1 LALVGAAGVPVVFL
15 CCHGEGWIMARSR
28 ILKPEFW
35 SDEKLAQVSREV
47 RLTFAGLWTCSDDY
61 GVTKGHPAWLKSQ
74 IFPYDTDLTLTQFQ
88 EWLSDLE
95 RIGVIDP
102 FTADGESFFYIRNFS
117 EHQKVDRPSKMR
129 NPPCPRDILAKPSRV
144 SRESLAADSRE
155 CSDETETET
164 ETETEIQTTT
174 AAADDDR
181 PPLEERVQEDEAD
194 LPTSAAGRRQPKPA
208 ARVASPAEEE
218 IREETAD
225 PPVPETGRR
234 QSKSAA
240 RVSSPAGH
248 GIVFDYDA
256 GRFDQMPPD
265 LVEKW
270 QQAYPAVDVL
280 SELRRMEAWAS
291 ANPVNRKSNWQRFI
305 VNWLTRA
312 QDRAGRGGPRGGPPA
327 AEGELDRWLK
337 KSSTTS

>member
-1 LALVGAAGVPVVFL
+1 
-15 CCHGEGWIMARSR
+15 MARSR

-35 SDEKLAQVSREV
+35 SDEKLALVPREA

-61 GVTKGHPAWLKSQ
+61 GVTKGHQAWLKAQ
-74 IFPYDTDLTLTQFQ
+74 LFPYDADLPLMAFQ
-88 EWLSDLE
+88 EWLADLE

-102 FTADGESFFYIRNFS
+102 FMADGESFFYIRNFS
-117 EHQKVDRPSKMR
+117 DHQRVDRPSKMR
-129 NPPCPRDILAKPSRV
+129 NPPCPRDILARPSRV
-144 SRESLAADSRE
+144 NREPLATDSRE

-174 AAADDDR
+174 AAADEDR
-181 PPLEERVQEDEAD
+181 PPLKEGEQKDVDPQFPR
-194 LPTSAAGRRQPKPA
+194 AGRRQPKPA
-208 ARVASPAEEE
+208 ARVPSPAIEDL
-218 IREETAD
+218 RVETPD
-225 PPVPETGRR
+225 LLPPETGRCR
-234 QSKSAA
+234 PRPRAGVA
-240 RVSSPAGH
+240 SPIRK

-256 GRFDQMPPD
+256 GRFQHVLSE

-270 QQAYPAVDVL
+270 QKAYPAVDVL

-291 ANPVNRKSNWQRFI
+291 ANPVNRKSNWQRFV

-312 QDRAGRGGPRGGPPA
+312 QDRAGRGGSHDGEGG
-327 AEGELDRWLK
+327 LDRWLK

>member
-1 LALVGAAGVPVVFL
+1 M
-15 CCHGEGWIMARSR
+15 MARSR

-35 SDEKLAQVSREV
+35 SDEKLALVSREA

-61 GVTKGHPAWLKSQ
+61 GVTKGHPAWLKAQ
-74 IFPYDTDLTLTQFQ
+74 IFPYDVDLPLEEFGV
-88 EWLSDLE
+88 WLADLE
-95 RIGVIDP
+95 RIGVIYP

-117 EHQKVDRPSKMR
+117 DHQKVDRPSKMR
-129 NPPCPRDILAKPSRV
+129 NPPCPRDILAGPSRV
-144 SRESLAADSRE
+144 SREPLATDSRE

-174 AAADDDR
+174 AAADEDR
-181 PPLEERVQEDEAD
+181 PPLKEGEQDQMQGDLAD
-194 LPTSAAGRRQPKPA
+194 PPAPDAGRRQPKPA
-208 ARVASPAEEE
+208 ARVPSPAEEE

-225 PPVPETGRR
+225 PLTPETGRR
-234 QSKSAA
+234 QSKPAA
-240 RVSSPAGH
+240 RVSSPARK
-248 GIVFDYDA
+248 GIAFDYDA
-256 GRFDQMPPD
+256 GHFQQVPPE

-270 QQAYPAVDVL
+270 QKAYPAVDVL

-312 QDRAGRGGPRGGPPA
+312 QDRAGRGGPRAGSP
-327 AEGELDRWLK
+327 EGEGGLDRWLK

>member
-1 LALVGAAGVPVVFL
+1 
-15 CCHGEGWIMARSR
+15 MARSR

-35 SDEKLAQVSREV
+35 SDEKLALVPRDA

-61 GVTKGHPAWLKSQ
+61 GVTKGHPAWLKAQ
-74 IFPYDTDLTLTQFQ
+74 IFPYDVELTVADFQ
-88 EWLSDLE
+88 KWLADLE

-102 FTADGESFFYIRNFS
+102 FTADGESFFFIRNFAD
-117 EHQKVDRPSKMR
+117 HQKVDRPSKMR
-129 NPPCPRDILAKPSRV
+129 NPPCPRHILAKPSRV
-144 SRESLAADSRE
+144 SREPLATDSRE

-174 AAADDDR
+174 AAVDEDR
-181 PPLEERVQEDEAD
+181 PPLKEGEQKGAD
-194 LPTSAAGRRQPKPA
+194 PQSPDAGRRQPKPA
-208 ARVASPAEEE
+208 ARVPSPAEEE
-218 IREETAD
+218 IREETAE
-225 PPVPETGRR
+225 PLTPETGRR
-234 QSKSAA
+234 QSKPAA
-240 RVSSPAGH
+240 RVSSPARK
-248 GIVFDYDA
+248 GITFDYEA
-256 GRFDQMPPD
+256 GHFQQVPMD

-312 QDRAGRGGPRGGPPA
+312 QDRAGRAGPRAGPPDG
-327 AEGELDRWLK
+327 EGGLDRWLK

>member
-1 LALVGAAGVPVVFL
+1 M
-15 CCHGEGWIMARSR
+15 MARSR

-35 SDEKLAQVSREV
+35 SDEKLALVPREA

-61 GVTKGHPAWLKSQ
+61 GVTKGHPAWLKAQ
-74 IFPYDTDLTLTQFQ
+74 IFPYDVDLPLTEFQ
-88 EWLSDLE
+88 KWLGDLE

-117 EHQKVDRPSKMR
+117 DHQKVDRPSKMR
-129 NPPCPRDILAKPSRV
+129 NPPCPRDILARPSRV
-144 SRESLAADSRE
+144 SREPLAVDSRE
-155 CSDETETET
+155 CSDETETE
-164 ETETEIQTTT
+164 IQTTT
-174 AAADDDR
+174 TAADPDR
-181 PPLEERVQEDEAD
+181 PPLKEGVQEEQAQEAGAD
-194 LPTSAAGRRQPKPA
+194 PPIPDAGRRQPKPA
-208 ARVASPAEEE
+208 ARASSPAEGE

-225 PPVPETGRR
+225 PPTPETGRR
-234 QSKSAA
+234 QSKPAA
-240 RVSSPAGH
+240 RVSSPVQK
-248 GIVFDYDA
+248 GIIFDYDA
-256 GRFDQMPPD
+256 GRFHQVSPD
-265 LVEKW
+265 LIEKW

-312 QDRAGRGGPRGGPPA
+312 QDRAGRGGPRSGPP
-327 AEGELDRWLK
+327 EGEGGLDRWLK

>member
-1 LALVGAAGVPVVFL
+1 
-15 CCHGEGWIMARSR
+15 MARSR

-35 SDEKLAQVSREV
+35 SDEKLALVPREA

-61 GVTKGHPAWLKSQ
+61 GVTKGHPAWLKAQ
-74 IFPYDTDLTLTQFQ
+74 LFPYDVDLPIEEFGA
-88 EWLSDLE
+88 WLADLE

-117 EHQKVDRPSKMR
+117 DHQKVDRPSKMR
-129 NPPCPRDILAKPSRV
+129 NPPCPRDILARPSRV
-144 SRESLAADSRE
+144 CRESLATVSRE
-155 CSDETETET
+155 CIDETET

-181 PPLEERVQEDEAD
+181 PPLKEGVQKDVD
-194 LPTSAAGRRQPKPA
+194 PQSPHAGRRQPKPA
-208 ARVASPAEEE
+208 ARVSSPAAEDL
-218 IREETAD
+218 RVETPD
-225 PPVPETGRR
+225 LLPPETGRCR
-234 QSKSAA
+234 PRPRAGVA
-240 RVSSPAGH
+240 SPIRK

-256 GRFDQMPPD
+256 GRFQHVLPE

-270 QQAYPAVDVL
+270 QKAYPAVDVL

-291 ANPVNRKSNWQRFI
+291 ANPVNRKSNWQRFV

-312 QDRAGRGGPRGGPPA
+312 QDRAGRGSPHAGPPDG
-327 AEGELDRWLK
+327 EGGLERWLK

>member
-1 LALVGAAGVPVVFL
+1 MV
-15 CCHGEGWIMARSR
+15 RSR

-35 SDEKLAQVSREV
+35 SDEKLALVPREA
-47 RLTFAGLWTCSDDY
+47 RLTFVGLWTCSDDY
-61 GVTKGHPAWLKSQ
+61 GVTKGHPAWLKAQ
-74 IFPYDTDLTLTQFQ
+74 IFPYDADLTLTQFQ
-88 EWLSDLE
+88 EWLADLE
-95 RIGVIDP
+95 RIGVIGP
-102 FTADGESFFYIRNFS
+102 FTADDESFFFIRNFS

-129 NPPCPRDILAKPSRV
+129 NPPCPRDILARPSRV
-144 SRESLAADSRE
+144 SREPLAADSRE

-174 AAADDDR
+174 AAAEDDR
-181 PPLEERVQEDEAD
+181 PPLEEGEQGDEAD
-194 LPTSAAGRRQPKPA
+194 LPTPDAGRRQPKPA
-208 ARVASPAEEE
+208 ARVPSPAEKENW
-218 IREETAD
+218 EETAD
-225 PPVPETGRR
+225 PPAPETGRR

-240 RVSSPAGH
+240 RVSSPAGK

-256 GRFDQMPPD
+256 GRFDQVPPE

-270 QQAYPAVDVL
+270 RQAYPAVDVL

-312 QDRAGRGGPRGGPPA
+312 QDRAGRGGPRGVPP
-327 AEGELDRWLK
+327 EGEGGLDRWLK
-337 KSSTTS
+337 KSSTHS